1 MKTIEIIDV
10 MNVMN
15 VMNVGDM
22 TIFFDEKS
30 NQCYS
35 TPLTEDLY
43 IDVLV
48 SNFWT
53 FDDFF
58 FFEKEIYIQMKDE
71 LKSEF
76 DQTFDEY
83 AGVAVVKRNYDEVIY
98 REFYL
103 VY

>member
-1 MKTIEIIDV
+1 MKTIDFMDV
-10 MNVMN
+10 A
-15 VMNVGDM
+15 NVGDI
-22 TIFFDEKS
+22 TICFDEKS

-35 TPLTEDLY
+35 THLTEDLN

-48 SNFWT
+48 SYFLT
-53 FDDFF
+53 FDVFF
-58 FFEKEIYIQMKDE
+58 NFEKEIYIKMKDE

-76 DQTFDEY
+76 NQTYDEY
-83 AGVAVVKRNYDEVIY
+83 AGVAVVKKIYDDVIY

>member
-1 MKTIEIIDV
+1 MKTIDF
-10 MNVMN
+10 MD

-22 TIFFDEKS
+22 TICFDEKS

-35 TPLTEDLY
+35 TPLTEDIY
-43 IDVLV
+43 IGVLV
-48 SNFWT
+48 SYFLT
-53 FDDFF
+53 FDVFF
-58 FFEKEIYIQMKDE
+58 NFEKDIYIQLKDQ

-76 DQTFDEY
+76 NQTFDEY
-83 AGVAVVKRNYDEVIY
+83 AGVAVVKKIYDDVIY